1 MKMKAR
7 SIPELADFLWLY
19 AKKRDGG
26 RRDVS
31 AFFITGTDT
40 GVGKTFV
47 TCALIREFQRRG
59 IPAIGF
65 KPLCCG
71 DREDSLKFWRL
82 SKNRV
87 ALDLINPIH
96 LPQPVA
102 PVAQQCPPWAALMRR
117 IQEAFSHLTTSET
130 SVLLVEG
137 AGGLLCPIT
146 RRHSMRDLA
155 RLLNLPLVIVTQDRL
170 GVLNHSLLTQEA
182 AEAVGLKTLAM
193 VLTRFG
199 KRKDLSQK
207 RNQDVLSSLMTIPI
221 YRV

>member
-1 MKMKAR
+1 MEMKAR

-26 RRDVS
+26 RRTAS

-47 TCALIREFQRRG
+47 TCALIREFQRCG
-59 IPAIGF
+59 ISAIGF

-87 ALDLINPIH
+87 ALNLINPIH

-102 PVAQQCPPWAALMRR
+102 PIAQRCPPWAVLIRR
-117 IQEAFSHLTTSET
+117 IQEAFSRLAISEI

-146 RRHSMRDLA
+146 RQHSMRDLA

-199 KRKDLSQK
+199 KRKDFSQK
-207 RNQDVLSSLMTIPI
+207 RNQDVLSSLMTVPI